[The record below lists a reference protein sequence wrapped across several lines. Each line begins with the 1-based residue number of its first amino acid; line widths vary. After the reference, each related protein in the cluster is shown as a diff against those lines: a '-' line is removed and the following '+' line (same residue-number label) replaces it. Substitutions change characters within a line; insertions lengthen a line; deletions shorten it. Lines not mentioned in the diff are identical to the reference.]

1 MDRESP
7 ELIKQGMQD
16 TRQSLTDKV
25 AALEQQVFGTIHDAT
40 SAVHE
45 TVHSV
50 KNAMNDTISSVK
62 STFDINSHVRE
73 HPWAIVAGAMV
84 AGIATGYLVGAGR
97 KESTSNA
104 ADHTWAS
111 ASRSQAGS
119 SGTSASSTGTGRFG
133 GMFNDLINMAQQEF
147 RKITENAFTTL
158 AAAVKQ
164 NLNTGIQNLVEN
176 GLSFSGY
183 KNESEGDDEQNGHHN
198 GRNRHEARF

>member
-25 AALEQQVFGTIHDAT
+25 AALEQQVFGTIHEAT

-73 HPWAIVAGAMV
+73 HPWAAVAGAV
-84 AGIATGYLVGAGR
+84 AAGIAAGYFVGSGR
-97 KESTSNA
+97 KAGETGATS
-104 ADHTWAS
+104 DRTWAS
-111 ASRSQAGS
+111 ADRPSYGS
-119 SGTSASSTGTGRFG
+119 TASSSSSVTSRFG
-133 GMFNDLINMAQQEF
+133 GMFDDLIRMGQEEF
-147 RKITENAFTTL
+147 RKITESALTTL

-164 NLNTGIQNLVEN
+164 NLGTGIQHLVEN

-183 KNESEGDDEQNGHHN
+183 RHEPEGSDEQNGHHN

>member
-25 AALEQQVFGTIHDAT
+25 AALEQQVFGTIHEAT
-40 SAVHE
+40 SAVHQ

-62 STFDINSHVRE
+62 STFDINNHVRE
-73 HPWAIVAGAMV
+73 HPWAMVAGAMV
-84 AGIATGYLVGAGR
+84 AGIAAGYLVGSGR
-97 KESTSNA
+97 KTGETSSVS
-104 ADHTWAS
+104 DRTWAS
-111 ASRSQAGS
+111 TDRANY
-119 SGTSASSTGTGRFG
+119 GTSASSAPSTSRFG
-133 GMFNDLINMAQQEF
+133 GMFDDLIHMGQQEF
-147 RKITENAFTTL
+147 RKITENALTTL

-164 NLNTGIQNLVEN
+164 NLNTGIQSLVEN
-176 GLSFSGY
+176 GLSFGGNRHEPEGSG
-183 KNESEGDDEQNGHHN
+183 EDQNGHHN